1 MVLWIFVVLLTLP
14 FHSTSTSVLGNDD
27 VNHKFTVVTEQFERL
42 YQELQTV
49 KQKLDTTIE
58 ENQLSKER
66 TDVQSK
72 DIKSLKRKMQEVLET
87 NTHLTER
94 IDTVS
99 EENRDMKNI
108 LNTLLEN
115 READVHVPNGNGQNE
130 KEIVTFSSV
139 NVPVLLRGDEKVRH
153 KKIQAGNILS
163 TKYMKEK
170 RLLLNIT
177 TDSPAVSRVA
187 FSAKLTGGNVQLGH
201 HQTVGYNTVDTN
213 IGNAYDANHNNFI
226 VPEKGVY
233 LLSFTGMNVDGQNV
247 YLEMMKNGKEIAIV
261 YCSPKANSMGSQTIV
276 EVLEKGDIVWVRHV
290 HSGAVQINGNDP
302 YNTFTGVLLF
312 SI

>member
-1 MVLWIFVVLLTLP
+1 MLLGIYIVLLTLP
-14 FHSTSTSVLGNDD
+14 FHYASATLTGNYD
-27 VNHKFTVVTEQFERL
+27 VNHKLTVITEQFERL
-42 YQELQTV
+42 YQKLQTV

-58 ENQLSKER
+58 ENQIFKER

-72 DIKSLKRKMQEVLET
+72 DIKSLKVKMQEVLET

-115 READVHVPNGNGQNE
+115 READVHVPNDNGQNE

-139 NVPVLLRGDEKVRH
+139 NVPVLFRGDEKVRN
-153 KKIQAGNILS
+153 KKIQGGNILS

-177 TDSPAVSRVA
+177 TDSPGVSRVA
-187 FSAKLTGGNVQLGH
+187 FSAKLTGGVVQLGQ
-201 HQTVGYNTVDTN
+201 HQTVGYNTVYTN
-213 IGNAYDANHNNFI
+213 IGNAYNSNHNHFI

-233 LLSFTGMNVDGQNV
+233 LLSFTGMNVDGQMV
-247 YLEMMKNGKEIAIV
+247 YLEMVKNGEEIAIV
-261 YCSPKANSMGSQTIV
+261 YCSPKAHSMGSQTIV
-276 EVLEKGDIVWVRHV
+276 EVLEKGDIVWVRH
-290 HSGAVQINGNDP
+290 GPGGPAQINGNDA